1 MILKMSYIF
10 KVFQSFNIILQ
21 NNTEKNRNYTQLYNT
36 KRYIV
41 LVIREDN
48 KLNIYKISIGWGI
61 NNENKSKIQL
71 KNK

>member
-10 KVFQSFNIILQ
+10 KVFHSFNIILQ
-21 NNTEKNRNYTQLYNT
+21 NNTEKNRHSYTIL
-36 KRYIV
+36 KEIIV
-41 LVIREDN
+41 SAIREDN

-61 NNENKSKIQL
+61 NNKNKSKIQL